1 MLPGQDKPTP
11 SGPTSEAAWFV
22 VSCGVRLSEVGL
34 SEIRKPQVRFLSSQS
49 NSLNFKTQKGYQRR
63 LDRLPFTARIER
75 AQFHRARSASKKGN
89 WPLPSPSFGGR
100 ALRKHNVT
108 AIVLMSRAG
117 LASNRDGGGDA

>member
-1 MLPGQDKPTP
+1 MIPQESATSVLPGQDKPTP

-22 VSCGVRLSEVGL
+22 VSCGLRLSEVGL

-89 WPLPSPSFGGR
+89 WPLPAPFFSILLGLCCEMGGEPI
-100 ALRKHNVT
+100 A
-108 AIVLMSRAG
+108 
-117 LASNRDGGGDA
+117 NRC